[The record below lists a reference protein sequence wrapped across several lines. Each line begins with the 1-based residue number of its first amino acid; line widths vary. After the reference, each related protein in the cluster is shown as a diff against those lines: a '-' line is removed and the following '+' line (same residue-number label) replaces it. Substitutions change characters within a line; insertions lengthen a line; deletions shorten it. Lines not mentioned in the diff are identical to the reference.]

1 VRVGGV
7 FKLGGGNSVSC
18 RMLMLVCE
26 SNGVY
31 VGARIKRCV
40 IASVASPVCMRERGG
55 REKGGGQREREG
67 ERANERESEREPS
80 VYGYVALYG

>member
-40 IASVASPVCMRERGG
+40 IASVASPVCMGMSHCMGKSHILQCTYLFSQFSFVR
-55 REKGGGQREREG
+55 
-67 ERANERESEREPS
+67 SFVS
-80 VYGYVALYG
+80 LTCL